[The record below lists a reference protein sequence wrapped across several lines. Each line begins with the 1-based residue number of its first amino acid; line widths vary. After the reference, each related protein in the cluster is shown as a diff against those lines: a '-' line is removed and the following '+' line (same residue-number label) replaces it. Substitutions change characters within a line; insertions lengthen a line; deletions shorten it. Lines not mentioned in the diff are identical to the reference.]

1 MSKAKLYAA
10 SIALLTIIFGFND
23 RLPYFDALH
32 WTKNFVMVFIAVTIS
47 FLITNHS
54 IEFLVRKR
62 GCSFDYEFISI
73 RMLRSTKA
81 KFPFGIVMPL
91 LVTIASNGL
100 WYFPM
105 IASYNF
111 EIKKTKLKKSST
123 LFGWEKAF
131 IYFLPCL
138 FYFAIYNLFWII
150 SNLTQISFEHFLLVN
165 FWMAIFMFLPIPK
178 LPGCEVLFSSLP
190 FYIIA
195 LIFLIV
201 GFVVKALSFKIII
214 LLLICTAIY
223 LAFSERITLNFRKT
237 Y

>member
-32 WTKNFVMVFIAVTIS
+32 WTKNFIMTFIAVAVS
-47 FLITNHS
+47 FLITNYS
-54 IEFLVRKR
+54 IEFLVKKR
-62 GCSFDYEFISI
+62 GCSFGYEFIKT
-73 RMLRSTKA
+73 RMAYFKA

-91 LVTIASNGL
+91 LVTLASNGL

-105 IASYNF
+105 IASYKF
-111 EIKKTKLKKSST
+111 ELKKTKLKKASV
-123 LFGWEKAF
+123 LYGWEKAF

-165 FWMAIFMFLPIPK
+165 FWMAVFMLLPIPK

-195 LIFLIV
+195 LIFLIS
-201 GFVVKALSFKIII
+201 GFVVKVLLFKVII
-214 LLLICTAIY
+214 LLLICIAIY